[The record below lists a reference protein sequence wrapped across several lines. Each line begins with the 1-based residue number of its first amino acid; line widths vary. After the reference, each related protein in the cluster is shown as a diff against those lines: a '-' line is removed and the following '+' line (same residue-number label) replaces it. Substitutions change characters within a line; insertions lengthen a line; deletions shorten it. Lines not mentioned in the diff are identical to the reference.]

1 MHKTSYK
8 DILYSTGIQPIF
20 YNRHRWSITVE
31 NCGSL
36 CCTPVIYIILYIN
49 LKKVPFKGSEHSL
62 SAGYR
67 RTMLTSDSLWTYN
80 PPLTPLGERFDPR
93 TLHVLGGELRCR
105 WPTTSWSEISQPW
118 QTDSILQY
126 LSSGEK
132 SLIRDMP
139 QSTRHDTKS
148 NSREHVGIVAL
159 ARIKSLSAR
168 KGNGIKRTAAGKNGA
183 TLQDRHATVKRGRVS
198 SNRWIQRE

>member
-93 TLHVLGGELRCR
+93 TLHLLGGELRCR
-105 WPTTSWSEISQPW
+105 WPTTSWSEISQW
-118 QTDSILQY
+118 W
-126 LSSGEK
+126 EK
-132 SLIRDMP
+132 SYPWYASVHTPRHQEQL
-139 QSTRHDTKS
+139 QGTRR
-148 NSREHVGIVAL
+148 NCCLG
-159 ARIKSLSAR
+159 
-168 KGNGIKRTAAGKNGA
+168 
-183 TLQDRHATVKRGRVS
+183 QDKESFHSEG
-198 SNRWIQRE
+198 